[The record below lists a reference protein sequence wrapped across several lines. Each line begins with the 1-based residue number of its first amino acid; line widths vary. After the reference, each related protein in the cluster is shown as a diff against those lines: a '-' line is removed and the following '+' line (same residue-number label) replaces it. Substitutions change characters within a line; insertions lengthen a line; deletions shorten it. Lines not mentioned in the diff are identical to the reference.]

1 MFDQSKLKSMDV
13 FGEKTTRGEMHSSI
27 LHRFVRGLCL
37 TILLAPALAY
47 SNPYLAKP
55 GEAPVTV
62 YVSTCAVTGGF
73 IHLYTALDQKLFEK
87 YGITVKHVVIRGG
100 TNVNLAALGTD
111 EVQFLYCAADST
123 IPGMATGRDATLVA
137 SPLVGLPY
145 LIIARKEIR
154 TVQDLKGKTIGVG
167 TVAGLP
173 YQLLKAFVKKF
184 GLEDM
189 QIRPLGGSQPER
201 YNALLQGVIHAAPF
215 TPPMDARGKKDG
227 FNIVYHLND
236 LGLPAI
242 YSSLHTNAKTI
253 RERRLTVQRFVAAIA
268 ESVRLVEDNPE
279 KAKAAVAKALRVN
292 DEAVLQSSYDAYA
305 KRHIN
310 RQLVVPAN
318 AVAESVEVARENGF
332 KVTKKAP
339 DLIDGSFVENL
350 DKTGFLKELWG
361 GNVP

>member
-1 MFDQSKLKSMDV
+1 MELFGVTTAQDEVYQSIRQR
-13 FGEKTTRGEMHSSI
+13 FTR
-27 LHRFVRGLCL
+27 VLCL
-37 TILLAPALAY
+37 TVLLLPALAH
-47 SNPYLAKP
+47 SNPYLPKP

-73 IHLYTALDQKLFEK
+73 IHLYTALDQKIFEK
-87 YGITVKHVVIRGG
+87 YGINVKHVVIRGG

-123 IPGMATGRDATLVA
+123 IPGMATGRDATLIA

-184 GLEDM
+184 GLDDM

-201 YNALLQGVIHAAPF
+201 YNALLQGIIHAGPF
-215 TPPMDARGKKDG
+215 TPPMDARGRKDG

-242 YSSLHTNAKTI
+242 YSSVHTNAKTI

-279 KAKAAVAKALRVN
+279 KAKAAVAKALKVN

-310 RQLVVPAN
+310 RRLVVPAA

-332 KVTKKAP
+332 KVTKRAA
-339 DLIDGSFVENL
+339 DLIDGSFVDNL
-350 DKTGFLKELWG
+350 DKSGFLKDLWG

>member
-1 MFDQSKLKSMDV
+1 MELFGVTTAQDEVYQSIRQR
-13 FGEKTTRGEMHSSI
+13 FTR
-27 LHRFVRGLCL
+27 VLCL
-37 TILLAPALAY
+37 TVLLLPALAH
-47 SNPYLAKP
+47 SNPYLPKP

-73 IHLYTALDQKLFEK
+73 IHFYTALDQKIFEK
-87 YGITVKHVVIRGG
+87 YGINVKHVVIRGG

-123 IPGMATGRDATLVA
+123 IPGMATGRDATLIA
-137 SPLVGLPY
+137 SPLVGSPY

-184 GLEDM
+184 GLDDM

-201 YNALLQGVIHAAPF
+201 YNALLQGIIHAGPF
-215 TPPMDARGKKDG
+215 TPPMDARGRKDG

-242 YSSLHTNAKTI
+242 YSSVHTNAKTI

-279 KAKAAVAKALRVN
+279 KAKAAVAKALQVN

-310 RQLVVPAN
+310 RRLVVPAA

-332 KVTKKAP
+332 KVTKRAA
-339 DLIDGSFVENL
+339 DLIDGSFVDNL
-350 DKTGFLKELWG
+350 DKSGFLKDLWG

>member
-1 MFDQSKLKSMDV
+1 MELFGVTTAQDEVYQSIRQR
-13 FGEKTTRGEMHSSI
+13 FTR
-27 LHRFVRGLCL
+27 VLCL
-37 TILLAPALAY
+37 TVLLLPALAH
-47 SNPYLAKP
+47 SNPYLPKP

-73 IHLYTALDQKLFEK
+73 IHFYTALDQKIFEK
-87 YGITVKHVVIRGG
+87 YGINVKHVVIRGG

-123 IPGMATGRDATLVA
+123 IPGMATGRDATLIA

-184 GLEDM
+184 GLDDM

-201 YNALLQGVIHAAPF
+201 YNALLQGIIHAGPF
-215 TPPMDARGKKDG
+215 TPPMDARGRKDG

-242 YSSLHTNAKTI
+242 YSSVHTNAKTI

-279 KAKAAVAKALRVN
+279 KAKAAVAKALKVN

-310 RQLVVPAN
+310 RRLVVPAA

-332 KVTKKAP
+332 KVTKRAA
-339 DLIDGSFVENL
+339 DLIDGSFVDNL
-350 DKTGFLKELWG
+350 DKSGFLKDLWG

>member
-1 MFDQSKLKSMDV
+1 MELFGVTTAQDEVYQSIRQR
-13 FGEKTTRGEMHSSI
+13 FTR
-27 LHRFVRGLCL
+27 VLCL
-37 TILLAPALAY
+37 TVLLLPALAH
-47 SNPYLAKP
+47 SNPYLPKP

-73 IHLYTALDQKLFEK
+73 IHLYTALDQKIFEK
-87 YGITVKHVVIRGG
+87 YGINVKHVVIRGG

-123 IPGMATGRDATLVA
+123 IPGMATGRDATLIA

-154 TVQDLKGKTIGVG
+154 TVQDLRGKTIGVG

-201 YNALLQGVIHAAPF
+201 YNALLQGIIHAGPF
-215 TPPMDARGKKDG
+215 TPPMDARGRKDG

-242 YSSLHTNAKTI
+242 YSSVHTNAKTI

-279 KAKAAVAKALRVN
+279 KAKAAVAKALQVN

-310 RQLVVPAN
+310 RRLVVPAA

-332 KVTKKAP
+332 KVTKRAA
-339 DLIDGSFVENL
+339 DLIDGSFVDNL
-350 DKTGFLKELWG
+350 DKSGFLKDLWG

>member
-1 MFDQSKLKSMDV
+1 MELFGITTGQDEVYQSIRQR
-13 FGEKTTRGEMHSSI
+13 FTR
-27 LHRFVRGLCL
+27 VLCL
-37 TILLAPALAY
+37 TLLLLPALAH
-47 SNPYLAKP
+47 SNPYLPKP

-73 IHLYTALDQKLFEK
+73 IHLYTALDQKIFEK
-87 YGITVKHVVIRGG
+87 YGINVKHVVIRGG

-123 IPGMATGRDATLVA
+123 IPGIATGRDATLIA

-154 TVQDLKGKTIGVG
+154 TVQDLRGKTIGVG

-201 YNALLQGVIHAAPF
+201 YNALLQGIIHAGPF
-215 TPPMDARGKKDG
+215 TPPMDARGRKDG

-242 YSSLHTNAKTI
+242 YSSVHTNAKTI

-279 KAKAAVAKALRVN
+279 KAKAAVAKALQVN

-310 RQLVVPAN
+310 RRLVVPAN

-332 KVTKKAP
+332 KVTKRAA
-339 DLIDGSFVENL
+339 DLIDGSFVDNL
-350 DKTGFLKELWG
+350 DKSGFLKDLWG
-361 GNVP
+361 GNLP

>member
-1 MFDQSKLKSMDV
+1 MELFGITTGQDEVYQSIRQR
-13 FGEKTTRGEMHSSI
+13 FTR
-27 LHRFVRGLCL
+27 VLCL
-37 TILLAPALAY
+37 TVLLLPALAH
-47 SNPYLAKP
+47 SNPYLPKP

-73 IHLYTALDQKLFEK
+73 IHLYTALDQKIFEK
-87 YGITVKHVVIRGG
+87 YGINVKHVVIRGG

-123 IPGMATGRDATLVA
+123 IPGMATGRDATLIA

-201 YNALLQGVIHAAPF
+201 YNALLQGIIHAGPF
-215 TPPMDARGKKDG
+215 TPPMDARGRKDG

-242 YSSLHTNAKTI
+242 YSSVHTNAKTI

-279 KAKAAVAKALRVN
+279 KAKAAVAKALKVN

-310 RQLVVPAN
+310 RRLVVPAA

-332 KVTKKAP
+332 KVTKRAA
-339 DLIDGSFVENL
+339 DLIDGSFVDNL
-350 DKTGFLKELWG
+350 DKSGFLKDLWG

>member
-1 MFDQSKLKSMDV
+1 MELFGVTTAQDEVYQSIRQR
-13 FGEKTTRGEMHSSI
+13 FTR
-27 LHRFVRGLCL
+27 VLCL
-37 TILLAPALAY
+37 TVLLLPALAH
-47 SNPYLAKP
+47 SNPYLPKP

-73 IHLYTALDQKLFEK
+73 IHLYTALDQKIFEK
-87 YGITVKHVVIRGG
+87 YGINVKHVVIRGG

-123 IPGMATGRDATLVA
+123 IPGMATGRDATLIA

-154 TVQDLKGKTIGVG
+154 TVQDLRGKTIGVG

-184 GLEDM
+184 GLDDM

-201 YNALLQGVIHAAPF
+201 YNALLQGIIHAGPF
-215 TPPMDARGKKDG
+215 TPPMDARGRKDG

-242 YSSLHTNAKTI
+242 YSSVHTNAKTI

-279 KAKAAVAKALRVN
+279 KAKAAVAKALKVN

-310 RQLVVPAN
+310 RRLVVPAA

-332 KVTKKAP
+332 KVTKRAA
-339 DLIDGSFVENL
+339 DLIDGSFVDNL
-350 DKTGFLKELWG
+350 DKSGFLRDLWG

>member
-1 MFDQSKLKSMDV
+1 MELFGITTGQDEVYQSIRQR
-13 FGEKTTRGEMHSSI
+13 FTR
-27 LHRFVRGLCL
+27 VLCL
-37 TILLAPALAY
+37 TVLLLPALAH
-47 SNPYLAKP
+47 SNPYLPKP

-73 IHLYTALDQKLFEK
+73 IHLYTALDQKIFEK
-87 YGITVKHVVIRGG
+87 YGINVKHVVIRGG

-123 IPGMATGRDATLVA
+123 IPGMATGRDATLIA

-184 GLEDM
+184 GLDDM

-201 YNALLQGVIHAAPF
+201 YNALLQGIIHAGPF
-215 TPPMDARGKKDG
+215 TPPMDARGRKDG

-242 YSSLHTNAKTI
+242 YSSVHTNAKTI

-279 KAKAAVAKALRVN
+279 KAKAAVAKALKVN

-310 RQLVVPAN
+310 RRLVVPAA

-332 KVTKKAP
+332 KVTKRAA
-339 DLIDGSFVENL
+339 DLIDGSFVDNL
-350 DKTGFLKELWG
+350 DKSGFLKDLWG

>member
-1 MFDQSKLKSMDV
+1 
-13 FGEKTTRGEMHSSI
+13 
-27 LHRFVRGLCL
+27 
-37 TILLAPALAY
+37 
-47 SNPYLAKP
+47 
-55 GEAPVTV
+55 
-62 YVSTCAVTGGF
+62 
-73 IHLYTALDQKLFEK
+73 
-87 YGITVKHVVIRGG
+87 
-100 TNVNLAALGTD
+100 
-111 EVQFLYCAADST
+111 
-123 IPGMATGRDATLVA
+123 
-137 SPLVGLPY
+137 

-201 YNALLQGVIHAAPF
+201 YNALLQGIIHAGPF
-215 TPPMDARGKKDG
+215 TPPMDARGRKDG

-242 YSSLHTNAKTI
+242 YSSVHTNAKTI

-279 KAKAAVAKALRVN
+279 KAKAAVAKALKVN

-310 RQLVVPAN
+310 RRLVVPAA

-332 KVTKKAP
+332 KVTKRAA
-339 DLIDGSFVENL
+339 DLIDGSFVDNL
-350 DKTGFLKELWG
+350 DKSGFLKDLWG

>member
-1 MFDQSKLKSMDV
+1 MELFGVTTAQDEVYQSIRQR
-13 FGEKTTRGEMHSSI
+13 FTR
-27 LHRFVRGLCL
+27 VLCL
-37 TILLAPALAY
+37 TVLLLPALAH
-47 SNPYLAKP
+47 SNPYLPKP

-73 IHLYTALDQKLFEK
+73 IHLYTALDQKIFEK
-87 YGITVKHVVIRGG
+87 YGINVKHVVIRGG

-123 IPGMATGRDATLVA
+123 IPGMATGRDATLIA

-154 TVQDLKGKTIGVG
+154 TVQDLRGKTIGVG

-201 YNALLQGVIHAAPF
+201 YNALLQGIIHAGPF
-215 TPPMDARGKKDG
+215 TPPMDARGRKDG

-242 YSSLHTNAKTI
+242 YSSVHTNAKTI

-279 KAKAAVAKALRVN
+279 KAKAAVAKALQVN

-310 RQLVVPAN
+310 RRLVVPAN

-332 KVTKKAP
+332 KVTKRAA
-339 DLIDGSFVENL
+339 DLIDGSFVDNL
-350 DKTGFLKELWG
+350 DKSGFLKDLWG

>member
-1 MFDQSKLKSMDV
+1 MELFGVTTAQDEVYQSIRQR
-13 FGEKTTRGEMHSSI
+13 FTR
-27 LHRFVRGLCL
+27 VLCL
-37 TILLAPALAY
+37 TVLLLPALAH
-47 SNPYLAKP
+47 SNPYLPKP

-73 IHLYTALDQKLFEK
+73 IHLYTALDQKIFEK
-87 YGITVKHVVIRGG
+87 YGINVKHVVIRGG

-123 IPGMATGRDATLVA
+123 IPGMATGRDATLIA

-201 YNALLQGVIHAAPF
+201 YNALLQGIIHAGPF
-215 TPPMDARGKKDG
+215 TPPMDARGRKDG

-242 YSSLHTNAKTI
+242 YSSVHTNAKTI

-279 KAKAAVAKALRVN
+279 KAKAAVAKALQVN

-310 RQLVVPAN
+310 RRLVVPAA

-332 KVTKKAP
+332 KVTKRAA
-339 DLIDGSFVENL
+339 DLIDGSFVDNL
-350 DKTGFLKELWG
+350 DKSGFLKDLWG

>member
-1 MFDQSKLKSMDV
+1 MELFGVTTAQDEVYQSIRQR
-13 FGEKTTRGEMHSSI
+13 FTR
-27 LHRFVRGLCL
+27 VLCL
-37 TILLAPALAY
+37 TVLLLPALAH
-47 SNPYLAKP
+47 SNPYLPKP

-73 IHLYTALDQKLFEK
+73 IHLYTALDQKIFEK
-87 YGITVKHVVIRGG
+87 YGINVKHVVIRGG

-123 IPGMATGRDATLVA
+123 IPGMATGRDATLIA

-154 TVQDLKGKTIGVG
+154 TVQDLRGKTIGVG

-201 YNALLQGVIHAAPF
+201 YNALLQGIIHAGPF
-215 TPPMDARGKKDG
+215 TPPMDARGRKDG

-242 YSSLHTNAKTI
+242 YSSVHTNAKTI

-279 KAKAAVAKALRVN
+279 KAKAAVAKALKVN

-310 RQLVVPAN
+310 RRLVVPAA

-332 KVTKKAP
+332 KVTKRAA
-339 DLIDGSFVENL
+339 DLIDGSFVDNL
-350 DKTGFLKELWG
+350 DKSGFLKDLWG

>member
-1 MFDQSKLKSMDV
+1 MELFGITTGQDEVYQSIRQR
-13 FGEKTTRGEMHSSI
+13 FTR
-27 LHRFVRGLCL
+27 VLCL
-37 TILLAPALAY
+37 TVLLLPALAH
-47 SNPYLAKP
+47 SNPYLPKP

-73 IHLYTALDQKLFEK
+73 IHFYTALDQKILEK
-87 YGITVKHVVIRGG
+87 YGINVKHVVIRGG

-123 IPGMATGRDATLVA
+123 IPGMATGRDATLIA

-268 ESVRLVEDNPE
+268 ESVRLVD
-279 KAKAAVAKALRVN
+279 ASVA
-292 DEAVLQSSYDAYA
+292 
-305 KRHIN
+305 
-310 RQLVVPAN
+310 
-318 AVAESVEVARENGF
+318 
-332 KVTKKAP
+332 T
-339 DLIDGSFVENL
+339 
-350 DKTGFLKELWG
+350 
-361 GNVP
+361 

>member
-1 MFDQSKLKSMDV
+1 MELFGVTTAQDEVYQSIRQR
-13 FGEKTTRGEMHSSI
+13 FTR
-27 LHRFVRGLCL
+27 VLCL
-37 TILLAPALAY
+37 TVLLLPALAH
-47 SNPYLAKP
+47 SNPYLPKP

-73 IHLYTALDQKLFEK
+73 IHLYTALDQKIFEK
-87 YGITVKHVVIRGG
+87 YGINVKHVVIRGG

-123 IPGMATGRDATLVA
+123 IPGMATGRDATLIA

-154 TVQDLKGKTIGVG
+154 TVQDLRGKTIGVG

-201 YNALLQGVIHAAPF
+201 YNALLQGIIHAGPF
-215 TPPMDARGKKDG
+215 TPPMDARGRKDG

-242 YSSLHTNAKTI
+242 YSSVHTNAKTI

-268 ESVRLVEDNPE
+268 ESIRLVEDNPE
-279 KAKAAVAKALRVN
+279 KAKAAVAKALQVN

-310 RQLVVPAN
+310 RRLVVPAN

-332 KVTKKAP
+332 KVTKRAA
-339 DLIDGSFVENL
+339 DLIDGSFVDNL
-350 DKTGFLKELWG
+350 EKSGFLKDLWG

>member
-1 MFDQSKLKSMDV
+1 
-13 FGEKTTRGEMHSSI
+13 
-27 LHRFVRGLCL
+27 
-37 TILLAPALAY
+37 
-47 SNPYLAKP
+47 
-55 GEAPVTV
+55 
-62 YVSTCAVTGGF
+62 
-73 IHLYTALDQKLFEK
+73 
-87 YGITVKHVVIRGG
+87 VVIRGG

-111 EVQFLYCAADST
+111 DVQFLYCAADST
-123 IPGMATGRDATLVA
+123 IPGMATGRDATLIA

-201 YNALLQGVIHAAPF
+201 YNALLQGVIHAGPF
-215 TPPMDARGKKDG
+215 TPPMDARGRKDG
-227 FNIVYHLND
+227 FNIVYYLND

-268 ESVRLVEDNPE
+268 ESVRLVEDHPE
-279 KAKAAVAKALRVN
+279 KAKAAVAKALKVN

-310 RQLVVPAN
+310 RRLVVPAN

-332 KVTKKAP
+332 KVTKRAA
-339 DLIDGSFVENL
+339 DLIDGSFVDNL
-350 DKTGFLKELWG
+350 DKSGFLKDLWG
-361 GNVP
+361 GNLP

>member
-1 MFDQSKLKSMDV
+1 MQL
-13 FGEKTTRGEMHSSI
+13 FGIKTAQDEVYRSVRQQFTR
-27 LHRFVRGLCL
+27 VLCL
-37 TILLAPALAY
+37 TVLLLPALTHA
-47 SNPYLAKP
+47 NPYLPKP

-73 IHLYTALDQKLFEK
+73 IHLYTALDQKIFEK
-87 YGITVKHVVIRGG
+87 YGINVKHVVIRGG

-123 IPGMATGRDATLVA
+123 IPGMATGRDATLIA

-145 LIIARKEIR
+145 LIIARKEIK

-201 YNALLQGVIHAAPF
+201 YNALLQGFIHAGPF
-215 TPPMDARGKKDG
+215 TPPMDARGRKDG
-227 FNIVYHLND
+227 FNTVYHLND

-242 YSSLHTNAKTI
+242 YSSVHTNARTI

-279 KAKAAVAKALRVN
+279 KAKAAVAKALKVN

-305 KRHIN
+305 RRHIN
-310 RQLVVPAN
+310 RRLVVPAN

-339 DLIDGSFVENL
+339 ELIDGSFVENL
-350 DKTGFLKELWG
+350 DKSGFLKELWG
-361 GNVP
+361 GNLP

>member
-1 MFDQSKLKSMDV
+1 MQL
-13 FGEKTTRGEMHSSI
+13 FGIKTAQDEVYWSIRQRFTR
-27 LHRFVRGLCL
+27 VLCL
-37 TILLAPALAY
+37 TVLLLPALAPA
-47 SNPYLAKP
+47 NPYLPKP
-55 GEAPVTV
+55 GETPVTI

-73 IHLYTALDQKLFEK
+73 IHLYTALDQKIFEK
-87 YGITVKHVVIRGG
+87 YGINVKHVVIRGG

-123 IPGMATGRDATLVA
+123 IPGMATGRDATLIA

-145 LIIARKEIR
+145 LIIARKEIK

-201 YNALLQGVIHAAPF
+201 YNALVQGVIHAAPF
-215 TPPMDARGKKDG
+215 TPPMDARGTKDG
-227 FNIVYHLND
+227 FNTVYHLND

-242 YSSLHTNAKTI
+242 YSSVHTNAKTI
-253 RERRLTVQRFVAAIA
+253 RERRLTVQRFVAVIA

-279 KAKAAVAKALRVN
+279 KAKAAVAKALKVN

-310 RQLVVPAN
+310 RRLVVPAN

-332 KVTKKAP
+332 KVTKRAP

-350 DKTGFLKELWG
+350 DKSGFLKELWG
-361 GNVP
+361 GNLP

>member
-1 MFDQSKLKSMDV
+1 MELFGITTAQDEVYQSIRQR
-13 FGEKTTRGEMHSSI
+13 FTR
-27 LHRFVRGLCL
+27 VLCL
-37 TILLAPALAY
+37 TVLLLPALAH
-47 SNPYLAKP
+47 SNPYLPKP

-73 IHLYTALDQKLFEK
+73 IHLYTALDQKIFEK
-87 YGITVKHVVIRGG
+87 YGINVKHVVIRGG

-123 IPGMATGRDATLVA
+123 IPGMATGRDATLIA

-201 YNALLQGVIHAAPF
+201 YNALLQGIIHAGPF
-215 TPPMDARGKKDG
+215 TPPMDARGRKDG

-242 YSSLHTNAKTI
+242 YSSVHTNAKTI
-253 RERRLTVQRFVAAIA
+253 RERRLTVQRFIAAIA

-279 KAKAAVAKALRVN
+279 KAKAAVAKALKVN

-310 RQLVVPAN
+310 RRLVVPAN

-332 KVTKKAP
+332 KVTKRAA
-339 DLIDGSFVENL
+339 DLIDGSFVDNL
-350 DKTGFLKELWG
+350 DKSGFLKEIWG

>member
-1 MFDQSKLKSMDV
+1 MELFGVTTAQDEVYQSIRQR
-13 FGEKTTRGEMHSSI
+13 FTR
-27 LHRFVRGLCL
+27 VLCL
-37 TILLAPALAY
+37 TVLLLPALAH
-47 SNPYLAKP
+47 SNPYLPKP

-73 IHLYTALDQKLFEK
+73 IHLYTALDQKIFEK
-87 YGITVKHVVIRGG
+87 YGINVKHVVIRGG

-123 IPGMATGRDATLVA
+123 IPGMATGRDATLIA

-154 TVQDLKGKTIGVG
+154 TVQDLRGKTIGVG

-201 YNALLQGVIHAAPF
+201 YNALLQGIIHAGPF
-215 TPPMDARGKKDG
+215 TPPMDARGRKDS

-242 YSSLHTNAKTI
+242 YSSVHTNAKTI

-279 KAKAAVAKALRVN
+279 KAKAAVAKALKVN

-310 RQLVVPAN
+310 RRLVVPAA

-332 KVTKKAP
+332 KVTKRAA
-339 DLIDGSFVENL
+339 DLIDGSFVDNL
-350 DKTGFLKELWG
+350 DKSGFLKDLWG

>member
-1 MFDQSKLKSMDV
+1 MISESKNMKVSGVQIARDVKCKSIRRRLAGV
-13 FGEKTTRGEMHSSI
+13 
-27 LHRFVRGLCL
+27 LGLASLLLPSL
-37 TILLAPALAY
+37 TY
-47 SNPYLAKP
+47 SNPYLPKP
-55 GEAPVTV
+55 GEEPVTIH
-62 YVSTCAVTGGF
+62 VSTCAVTGGF

-87 YGITVKHVVIRGG
+87 YGINVKHVVIRGG

-123 IPGMATGRDATLVA
+123 IPGIATGRDGTLIA

-145 LIIARKEIR
+145 LIIARKEIK

-173 YQLLKAFVKKF
+173 YQLLKAFAKKF

-201 YNALLQGVIHAAPF
+201 YNALLQGVIDAGPF

-227 FNIVYHLND
+227 FNIVYYLND

-242 YSSLHTNAKTI
+242 YSSVHSNAKTI
-253 RERRLTVQRFVAAIA
+253 RERRTTVQRFVAAIA
-268 ESVRLVEDNPE
+268 ESVRLVEANPE
-279 KAKAAVAKALRVN
+279 KAKAAVAKALKVN

-310 RQLVVPAN
+310 RRLVVPVN

-350 DKTGFLKELWG
+350 DKSGFLKELWG
-361 GNVP
+361 GHVP